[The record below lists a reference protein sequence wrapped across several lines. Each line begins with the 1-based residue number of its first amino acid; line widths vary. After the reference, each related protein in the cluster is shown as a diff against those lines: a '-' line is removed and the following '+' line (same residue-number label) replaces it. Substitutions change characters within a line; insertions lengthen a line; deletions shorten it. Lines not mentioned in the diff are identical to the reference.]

1 MMHNDRF
8 YMELALKEARVAFS
22 QGEIPVGAVVVDG
35 AGQVI
40 ASGYN
45 LRETNHDATA
55 HAEMEVI
62 REACRH
68 LERWRLADCTL
79 YVTLEPCPMCAGAIV
94 MSRIGRLVY
103 GAADPRGG
111 AVESI
116 FNIPGH
122 PWINTK
128 LQVRAGV
135 LEDECL
141 AVLKDFF
148 KNRRE

>member
-1 MMHNDRF
+1 MDDRF
-8 YMELALKEARVAFS
+8 YMEQALQEALVAAQ

-35 AGQVI
+35 DGKVI
-40 ASGYN
+40 ATGHN
-45 LRETNHDATA
+45 LREINHDATA
-55 HAEMEVI
+55 HAEMEAI
-62 REACRH
+62 RKACSQ
-68 LERWRLADCTL
+68 LDRWRLSDCTL

-122 PWINTK
+122 PWVNTNLK
-128 LQVRAGV
+128 VRAGV

-141 AVLKDFF
+141 AILKDFF
-148 KNRRE
+148 KKKRE